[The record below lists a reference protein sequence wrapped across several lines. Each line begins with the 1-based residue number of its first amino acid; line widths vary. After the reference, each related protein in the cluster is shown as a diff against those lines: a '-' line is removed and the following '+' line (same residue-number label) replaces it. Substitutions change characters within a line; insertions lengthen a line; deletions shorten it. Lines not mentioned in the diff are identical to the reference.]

1 MLFVVASDVV
11 PIVPML
17 NVVMDIEHVCGES
30 VVQVEGSEINNLDP
44 LSKTEN
50 KRQTVSLPT
59 HQHINIQTSTQQQEV
74 KGKLMCTH
82 YLYNSLPQTKM

>member
-1 MLFVVASDVV
+1 MY
-11 PIVPML
+11 VPML

-50 KRQTVSLPT
+50 KTNLFHSPPSS
-59 HQHINIQTSTQQQEV
+59 TSTSRHQRNNKKSKV
-74 KGKLMCTH
+74 
-82 YLYNSLPQTKM
+82 S